1 MLDSPLAADEGAE
14 EAPDDGAED
23 APDSWLEL
31 WTASEA
37 DETSDARPEVA
48 EPTAPEAPPPGAPWA
63 AALMAKRRRASLDSI
78 VCLVLVGGRLV
89 GEWVVCAVQ
98 WAVGWVSLLEGAGID
113 AWERALI
120 VVSPCFS
127 GCQPR

>member
-48 EPTAPEAPPPGAPWA
+48 EPTAPEALPPGAPWA
-63 AALMAKRRRASLDSI
+63 AALMAKRRRASLDSMS
-78 VCLVLVGGRLV
+78 VELVLVDVRV
-89 GEWVVCAVQ
+89 GLFV
-98 WAVGWVSLLEGAGID
+98 L
-113 AWERALI
+113 
-120 VVSPCFS
+120 FS
-127 GCQPR
+127 GHLGG